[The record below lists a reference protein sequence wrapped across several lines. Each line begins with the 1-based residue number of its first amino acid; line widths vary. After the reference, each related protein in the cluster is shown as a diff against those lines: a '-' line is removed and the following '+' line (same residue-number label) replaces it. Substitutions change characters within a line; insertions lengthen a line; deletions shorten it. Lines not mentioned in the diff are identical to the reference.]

1 MIEGMDL
8 DGHGLS
14 FGRRLRARV
23 PHWFGQDL
31 FVTTRPKLNATATG
45 RDPTRPDGRNWMT
58 SRRTAI
64 FLIALG
70 ISTLASL
77 GGASALDYPTR
88 PVRWVVG
95 YPPGGATDIIAR
107 LIGQRLSERLGQQF
121 VIENKPGAGN
131 NIATESVV
139 NAEPDGYTVLLVNP
153 ANYINTSLYANLK
166 FNFPRDIAP
175 VASFNRVPNVMTVN
189 KDVQAK
195 TVAEFIAYAKANPG
209 KINMASSGNG
219 TSVHLSGELFMAM
232 AGIKMQHV
240 PYRGAAPAL
249 TDLLGGQVQ
258 VIFDNM
264 PSVIQHIRSGA
275 LRAMAVTT
283 DKRSPQLPDTPT
295 VAETVPGYEASA
307 LFGMG
312 APKNTPKEVIAKLN
326 GEINAILAEPEMKK
340 RLVDLGGEP
349 LIATPE
355 AFGQMIVAETEKW
368 KKVIEGA
375 NIPKVE

>member
-1 MIEGMDL
+1 MDYPFVA
-8 DGHGLS
+8 DEI
-14 FGRRLRARV
+14 RARV
-23 PHWFGQDL
+23 PHWPGLDL
-31 FVTTRPKLNATATG
+31 FVTTRAAVNST
-45 RDPTRPDGRNWMT
+45 PTDREPTPAPGRNCMT

-64 FLIALG
+64 VMIALG
-70 ISTLASL
+70 ISALASI

-195 TVAEFIAYAKANPG
+195 TVAEFIADAKANPG

-232 AGIKMQHV
+232 TGIKMQHV

-283 DKRSPQLPDTPT
+283 EKRSPQLPDTPT
-295 VAETVPGYEASA
+295 VVETVPGYEASA

-312 APKNTPKEVIAKLN
+312 APKNTPKEIIAKLN